1 MSSASLTAPFKYRL
15 QTLLDLKLERKEELQ
30 RDLAQRLAELA
41 AEQKAHQELEAA
53 RARMEEKLAS
63 LKRVPLGM
71 SGLAIQQYRDY
82 LRGLV
87 MDVEAA
93 RDAEFSQRLRVQEF
107 QDNVGKARRALA
119 ECSREVE
126 VLNKHRDR
134 LEKRF
139 LKEAER
145 KEAAD
150 QDEIGSMLFSRGRR
164 SIR

>member
-15 QTLLDLKLERKEELQ
+15 QKLLDLKLERKEELQ

-87 MDVEAA
+87 MDVEAT

-107 QDNVGKARRALA
+107 AENVAKARRVLA
-119 ECSREVE
+119 ECSRELE

-150 QDEIGSMLFSRGRR
+150 QDEIGSMLFSRGRGSTR
-164 SIR
+164 